1 MIAIETSAV
10 GVNNNSVP
18 YQNLSY
24 NLIIEEFYKV
34 NLESR
39 LIEIINT
46 KGYVTEEEV
55 LLIANDISL
64 FDELKLRRVLSI
76 VLNENNL
83 KKLKVNNAKIKVNNI
98 KANNSRYIIIKGF
111 EEEIKKLCAWD
122 KKIFETCYS
131 I

>member
-55 LLIANDISL
+55 LLMANDINL
-64 FDELKLRRVLSI
+64 FDELKLKRVLNMILS
-76 VLNENNL
+76 ENNL
-83 KKLKVNNAKIKVNNI
+83 KKLKVNNAKIKVSNT
-98 KANNSRYIIIKGF
+98 KASNSRYIIIKGF
-111 EEEIKKLCAWD
+111 QEEIKKLCAWE
-122 KKIFETCYS
+122 KNF
-131 I
+131 

>member
-1 MIAIETSAV
+1 MIVIETSAASL
-10 GVNNNSVP
+10 NNNSVP

-24 NLIIEEFYKV
+24 KLVIEEFYKV

-55 LLIANDISL
+55 LLMANDINL

-83 KKLKVNNAKIKVNNI
+83 KKLKINSTKIKDNDSKVS
-98 KANNSRYIIIKGF
+98 NSRYIIIKGF
-111 EEEIKKLCAWD
+111 QEES
-122 KKIFETCYS
+122 KKICA
-131 I
+131 

>member
-55 LLIANDISL
+55 LLMANDINL
-64 FDELKLRRVLSI
+64 FDELKLKRVLNMILS
-76 VLNENNL
+76 ENNL
-83 KKLKVNNAKIKVNNI
+83 KKLKVNNAKMKVNNI
-98 KANNSRYIIIKGF
+98 KASNSRYIIIKGF
-111 EEEIKKLCAWD
+111 QEES
-122 KKIFETCYS
+122 KKICA
-131 I
+131 

>member
-24 NLIIEEFYKV
+24 KLVIEEFYKV

-55 LLIANDISL
+55 LLMANDISL

-83 KKLKVNNAKIKVNNI
+83 KKLKINSTKIKDNDSKVS
-98 KANNSRYIIIKGF
+98 NSRYIIIKGF
-111 EEEIKKLCAWD
+111 QEESKKICAWD
-122 KKIFETCYS
+122 KKIFKTCYS

>member
-24 NLIIEEFYKV
+24 KLVIEEFYKV

-55 LLIANDISL
+55 LLMANDINL
-64 FDELKLRRVLSI
+64 FDELKLKRVLNMILS
-76 VLNENNL
+76 ENNL

-111 EEEIKKLCAWD
+111 EEEIKKLCA
-122 KKIFETCYS
+122 
-131 I
+131 